1 MKGMDTNE
9 LPRRK
14 QRGIKTKNGKILRGE
29 PRGIYPK
36 RKFKPEGKDMNKK
49 YLMLDKPRM
58 VLILALWVTIFINPV
73 NIFGQ
78 EKRETQEIRER
89 LIRIEERMVTKEEL
103 KAEIKDVRNE
113 IKDVRNEIKE
123 FMLWGFGITFAG
135 IFALIGF
142 VLWDRRTALAPT
154 IRKSREVEE
163 REERIERALKEM
175 AQKDSNVAEALK
187 HAGLL

>member
-1 MKGMDTNE
+1 
-9 LPRRK
+9 
-14 QRGIKTKNGKILRGE
+14 
-29 PRGIYPK
+29 
-36 RKFKPEGKDMNKK
+36 MNKK
-49 YLMLDKPRM
+49 YLMLSKPRV
-58 VLILALWVTIFINPV
+58 VLILAFWVAIFINPV

-113 IKDVRNEIKE
+113 IKDVRSEIRDVRNEIKG

-142 VLWDRRTALAPT
+142 VLWDRRTALAPA
-154 IRKSREVEE
+154 IRKSRELEE

-187 HAGLL
+187 HAGIL

>member
-1 MKGMDTNE
+1 
-9 LPRRK
+9 
-14 QRGIKTKNGKILRGE
+14 
-29 PRGIYPK
+29 
-36 RKFKPEGKDMNKK
+36 MNKK
-49 YLMLDKPRM
+49 SLMLDKPRV
-58 VLILALWVTIFINPV
+58 VLVLAFGFAILITPV

-78 EKRETQEIRER
+78 EKREIQEIRER

-142 VLWDRRTALAPT
+142 VLWDRRTALAPAV
-154 IRKSREVEE
+154 RKTRDLEE

-187 HAGLL
+187 HAGIL

>member
-1 MKGMDTNE
+1 LTGSRD
-9 LPRRK
+9 
-14 QRGIKTKNGKILRGE
+14 
-29 PRGIYPK
+29 
-36 RKFKPEGKDMNKK
+36 
-49 YLMLDKPRM
+49 LMLDKPRV
-58 VLILALWVTIFINPV
+58 VLILALWVAIIMNPV

-78 EKRETQEIRER
+78 EKRETQETRER

-113 IKDVRNEIKE
+113 IKE
-123 FMLWGFGITFAG
+123 FMLWGFGVTFAG

-142 VLWDRRTALAPT
+142 VLWDRRTALAPA
-154 IRKSREVEE
+154 IRKSRELEE
-163 REERIERALKEM
+163 KEERIERALKEM